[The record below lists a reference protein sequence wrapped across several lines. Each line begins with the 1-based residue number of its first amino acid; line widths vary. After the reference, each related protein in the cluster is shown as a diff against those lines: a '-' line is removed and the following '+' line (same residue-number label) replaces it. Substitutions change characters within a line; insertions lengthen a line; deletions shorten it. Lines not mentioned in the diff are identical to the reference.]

1 MGYKDRC
8 VRWRKSERRVKIILI
23 KSTALQR
30 GIPAGPCFR
39 FFTVCGAAFGR
50 AQGLAWCSAANL
62 ASFDLFQGNPI
73 VLSFFSLSAVR
84 PSTGRKAWCG
94 KANLASFDLF
104 QGNPIVLLLFSLSA
118 GRPSTGRK
126 AWCGKANLAKL
137 GPVPGKSDGAFV
149 FLPSAGRPSAGRRGW
164 SG

>member
-50 AQGLAWCSAANL
+50 AQGLAWCSEANL
-62 ASFDLFQGNPI
+62 ASFDLFQGNAT
-73 VLSFFSLSAVR
+73 VLSFFHCLRGGLR
-84 PSTGRKAWCG
+84 PG
-94 KANLASFDLF
+94 
-104 QGNPIVLLLFSLSA
+104 A
-118 GRPSTGRK
+118 GVGLVWRDK
-126 AWCGKANLAKL
+126 
-137 GPVPGKSDGAFV
+137 PGK
-149 FLPSAGRPSAGRRGW
+149 L
-164 SG
+164 

>member
-1 MGYKDRC
+1 MRLSSG
-8 VRWRKSERRVKIILI
+8 RKAWLD
-23 KSTALQR
+23 
-30 GIPAGPCFR
+30 
-39 FFTVCGAAFGR
+39 AAR
-50 AQGLAWCSAANL
+50 QTWQN
-62 ASFDLFQGNPI
+62 FDLFQGNPI

-137 GPVPGKSDGAFV
+137 
-149 FLPSAGRPSAGRRGW
+149 
-164 SG
+164 